1 VRAHARAGLASISAA
16 RPGKRPRRAPEA
28 RFLYPERG
36 MRFLLGLAVVVFN
49 LLDNATTF
57 LCLRAPVAGFD
68 VVEANPFARVLFDGL
83 GLVPGLLFETA
94 ITTTTVAF
102 LVFYTRLSAPVRLGL
117 LAVLALLPAFA
128 SVNNLLVMRAVGIGM
143 GID

>member
-1 VRAHARAGLASISAA
+1 
-16 RPGKRPRRAPEA
+16 
-28 RFLYPERG
+28 
-36 MRFLLGLAVVVFN
+36 MRFLLGLSVVVFN

-94 ITTTTVAF
+94 VTTTTVAF